1 MYEIKMGT
9 KKNKRNA
16 EKNNLYRTP
25 PKNRLVVQY
34 LPIKVNLSSKLEV
47 F

>member
-1 MYEIKMGT
+1 MHEIKMGT
-9 KKNKRNA
+9 KKNKRNTG
-16 EKNNLYRTP
+16 KKNLYQTP

-34 LPIKVNLSSKLEV
+34 LSIKVNLSSKLEV